1 MIVKNIAYL
10 CERNNI
16 SLRKLAEELKF
27 SASGVSRWDD
37 SSPSADKVLKIA
49 RRFNTTVEAL
59 LLEDLSH
66 QALPDLL
73 LLNLTTRTEDSEL
86 VWRAVDKEE
95 HAWKYIA
102 KDDAVLGHS
111 DYFFPSDVEYNERM
125 PELLNVFEYKA
136 EEGAVYVAYHYESV
150 DGEPG
155 SQCKEWLYF
164 AIDNGDG
171 FPQIINCDNKKLER
185 LYRAINDKLYTEPRM
200 AKNEAFMKKILGI
213 D

>member
-10 CERNNI
+10 CEKNNI

-49 RRFNTTVEAL
+49 RRFNITVEAL

-73 LLNLTTRTEDSEL
+73 LLNLTTKTESNEL

-95 HAWKYIA
+95 SVWYRIA
-102 KDDAVLGHS
+102 KEDAVLGHS
-111 DYFFPSDVEYNERM
+111 DYFFPSEVEYNDRM
-125 PELLNVFEYKA
+125 PELLNVFEYET

-150 DGEPG
+150 DGEPD
-155 SQCKEWLYF
+155 SQYKEWLYF

-171 FPQIINCDNKKLER
+171 FPHILNCDSKKLDR
-185 LYRAINDKLYTEPRM
+185 LYRAINTKLYTEPRM
-200 AKNEAFMKKILGI
+200 AKDEEFMKKMLGI